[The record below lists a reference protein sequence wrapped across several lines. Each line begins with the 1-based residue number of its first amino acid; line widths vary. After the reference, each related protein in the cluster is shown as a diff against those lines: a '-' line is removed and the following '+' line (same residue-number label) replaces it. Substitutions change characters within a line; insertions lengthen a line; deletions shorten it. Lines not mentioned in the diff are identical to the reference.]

1 MGGGVDMY
9 ESLSYLLILSLL
21 SLLKSRAFDTG
32 TKKKEKKEGNLGST
46 EIPGLLNL
54 HKNLGFVDPK

>member
-1 MGGGVDMY
+1 MGSGVDMY
-9 ESLSYLLILSLL
+9 ESLSYPLILSLL

-32 TKKKEKKEGNLGST
+32 KKKKKEGNLGST

>member
-1 MGGGVDMY
+1 MGSGVDMY
-9 ESLSYLLILSLL
+9 ESLSYPLILSSL
-21 SLLKSRAFDTG
+21 SLLKSRAFDT
-32 TKKKEKKEGNLGST
+32 EKKRKKREGNLGST